1 MRMRWKRRKPTASDT
16 APAFIS
22 EGSEIT
28 GNCSFSGAVVLSGT
42 AKGEI
47 QATTT
52 LTVGRP
58 GRLEARLRAPVV
70 IIEGEVIGSV
80 IATERIEIRE
90 HARVFGDLETAVL
103 VIEEGAIVEGQTK
116 SSQRHDGVT
125 GKSRR
130 AGDAAPG
137 MTTSF
142 VAAGS

>member
-1 MRMRWKRRKPTASDT
+1 MRWRRRKPIASDA

-47 QATTT
+47 QATAT

-70 IIEGEVIGSV
+70 IVEGEVIGSIV
-80 IATERIEIRE
+80 ASERIEIRE

-116 SSQRHDGVT
+116 SSQKHDGVV
-125 GKSRR
+125 GKTRR
-130 AGDAAPG
+130 AGADSAPG

-142 VAAGS
+142 VTAGS